1 MPKSIF
7 LSQKVTKNS
16 QFVVDLKSEQLIKVI
31 FKIWISNAQ
40 ILRDK
45 VKRSVVINKIR
56 TKMLI

>member
-1 MPKSIF
+1 MPNSIF

-16 QFVVDLKSEQLIKVI
+16 QFVVDLKSEQLI
-31 FKIWISNAQ
+31 FKILVSNAQ

-56 TKMLI
+56 TKLLI